1 MDRISLRILLDTEGV
16 DPESYSL
23 DGGMPFESY
32 VLEPRGS
39 EWVVFYSERG
49 LRAGEE
55 VFGTEDEAC
64 GRLLD
69 SILRDPTTRRPE

>member
-1 MDRISLRILLDTEGV
+1 MDRISLRMLLDAEDV

-23 DGGMPFESY
+23 DGGMPLESY
-32 VLEPRGS
+32 VLEHRGS

-49 LRAGEE
+49 LRTGEE

-69 SILRDPTTRRPE
+69 LILRDPTTRRPE